1 MFLQINSH
9 TYHIRITIFFAGKR
23 LELGPHTTTE
33 EVRLSEVDEAG
44 ENLALSSGRPLFPL
58 PRGRISLHFCSFS
71 LLSVFILALV
81 VTCLLFILF

>member
-1 MFLQINSH
+1 MHF
-9 TYHIRITIFFAGKR
+9 TGKR

-58 PRGRISLHFCSFS
+58 PRGRIGLHFCSFS
-71 LLSVFILALV
+71 MLSVFVEMISCDTFV
-81 VTCLLFILF
+81 YSSVLLTVHNFVYTFTL